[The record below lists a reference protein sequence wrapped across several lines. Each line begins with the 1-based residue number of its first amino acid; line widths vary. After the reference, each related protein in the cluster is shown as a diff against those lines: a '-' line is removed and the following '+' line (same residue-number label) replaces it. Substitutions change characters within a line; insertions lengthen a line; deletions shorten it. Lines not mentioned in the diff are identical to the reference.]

1 MPEEESKPRVKAYG
15 GTEGCIE
22 VSGFSRDD
30 LEKML
35 SSMQVGGCWVRVK
48 DGKLET
54 INSWEPAPDPVRDE
68 EIFPFWRK
76 PIGVESVQLQLI
88 EMEMVDDH
96 SYPSISIQS
105 LCGYDYSPENYR
117 IQAEKL
123 ESYGFECLRSRRGT
137 GGKFQEVWYLSDLIF
152 AKGELKEEIGAHEGK
167 KALKLAV
174 SFLGQRVSFGT
185 LDVSVQRLAM
195 VLD

>member
-1 MPEEESKPRVKAYG
+1 MPEESKPRVVAYG
-15 GTEGCIE
+15 GAEGYIKI
-22 VSGFSRDD
+22 SGFSKDD

-35 SSMQVGGCWVRVK
+35 SSMQIGGCWVRIK
-48 DGKLET
+48 DDKLEAV
-54 INSWEPAPDPVRDE
+54 NSFKPAPDPVRDE
-68 EIFPFWRK
+68 EMFPFWRK
-76 PIGVESVQLQLI
+76 PTEVGSVQLELI

-117 IQAEKL
+117 MQAEKL

-137 GGKFQEVWYLSDLIF
+137 DGKFYEVWYLSDLLF
-152 AKGELKEEIGAHEGK
+152 AKGELKEKIGACEGK

-174 SFLGQRVSFGT
+174 SFLGQHVSFGT
-185 LDVSVQRLAM
+185 LDVSVQRLVM
-195 VLD
+195 VID